1 MIYDR
6 VLPPYFS
13 VTPSP
18 HILYAENFTNIM
30 KIILIAVS
38 VFVCSHSL
46 ARVGEKI
53 TSDVQ
58 ADYLYYLR
66 PPPSCHQCK
75 CVVVIPDPGG
85 HGDIVTQ
92 FHASCVFYFKN
103 KYCKT
108 SAVRSEEEEKL
119 PVWKHFRAALLK
131 SAKRACGLLDLARV

>member
-53 TSDVQ
+53 MSHVQ
-58 ADYLYYLR
+58 PDYLYYFW
-66 PPPSCHQCK
+66 PPPSCHQYK
-75 CVVVIPDPGG
+75 CIVCYPGPG
-85 HGDIVTQ
+85 RHGAIVRQ

-108 SAVRSEEEEKL
+108 SAVRSEEKEKL